1 MIALANNASLIIS
14 PLNKLI
20 ANYSKYIF
28 NKDSPEKYKLKI
40 STDKDSA
47 IIAFGNGKT
56 QRVVNKNI
64 LICIVVCINLT

>member
-1 MIALANNASLIIS
+1 MTALANNASLIIS
-14 PLNKLI
+14 SLKLI
-20 ANYSKYIF
+20 ANYSKYIVF

-64 LICIVVCINLT
+64 LICIVVCINLI

>member
-14 PLNKLI
+14 SLKLI

>member
-47 IIAFGNGKT
+47 IIAF
-56 QRVVNKNI
+56 
-64 LICIVVCINLT
+64 